1 MENILRKF
9 CWYVLLIE
17 TPLHVLPKF
26 KLTKKSIIS
35 LAVIAVHTFLYKQVQ
50 LLRVGIQKWSQIKQ
64 LASAAQAQIAL
75 SFKQLRLKFTSQ
87 QATLLCI

>member
-1 MENILRKF
+1 M
-9 CWYVLLIE
+9 
-17 TPLHVLPKF
+17 
-26 KLTKKSIIS
+26 
-35 LAVIAVHTFLYKQVQ
+35 AVIAVHTFLYKQVQ

-87 QATLLCI
+87 QATLLCIWQILNRQTQLHVEKKIEN